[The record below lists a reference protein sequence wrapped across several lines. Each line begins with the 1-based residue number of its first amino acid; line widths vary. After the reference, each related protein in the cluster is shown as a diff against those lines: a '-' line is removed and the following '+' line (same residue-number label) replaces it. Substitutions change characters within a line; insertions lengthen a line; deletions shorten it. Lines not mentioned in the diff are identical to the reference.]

1 MATRN
6 VNIANALTE
15 MAARQPHTPAIFQPS
30 GFDSAGRRQYVHL
43 TYHQLNVDSERIA
56 AGLGHFG
63 IEHGARVALMVKPSL
78 EFFALVFGL
87 FKAGVAPV
95 IIDPGIGTKPL
106 KTCLAEAAPEAFIGI
121 PLAQAARALMG
132 WARASSKVNITVGS
146 GWFGP
151 RLDDVRAAG
160 AAALLAGKTKQKA
173 TRADEL
179 AAILFTSGSTGIPK
193 GAIYSHGNFAAQV
206 AMIRDAYGIEPGEI
220 DLPTFPPF
228 ALFDPA
234 LGMTTVLPEM
244 DFTKPAS
251 VDPERIREAIEGFGV
266 TNLFGSPALLN
277 TVSRWAEAEN
287 KVFET
292 VKRVIS
298 AGAPVPADVLAR
310 TRKMIHPDATIH
322 TPYGATESLPVASI
336 ESREVLEETAAK
348 TEQGAGVCVGRPVAP
363 AVVRIIR
370 VTEDPLETW
379 DDALLVPQGT
389 IGEIT
394 VASPTVT
401 AGYFGREAQTKLA
414 KLREALRDGDG
425 DGETTSSRV
434 VHRMGDLGYLDEMG
448 RIWFCGRKS
457 HRVTTA
463 AGDLYTVP
471 IEGVFNR
478 HPAVFRT
485 ALVGVG
491 EPGAQTPVL
500 CIEREA
506 KAASGATAPGDA
518 TLDDVALDDVAL
530 IAALRSLAEAQPAT
544 QMITRFLVH
553 PGFPVDIRH
562 NAKIGRPALA
572 AWAARQR

>member
-1 MATRN
+1 MAY
-6 VNIANALTE
+6 VNIASALSG
-15 MAARQPHTPAIFQPS
+15 MAAQQPHRPAIFQPS
-30 GFDSAGRRQYVHL
+30 GFDKAGRRQYVHL
-43 TYHQLNVDSERIA
+43 TYHQLNQDSEHIA
-56 AGLGHFG
+56 AGLAHYG

-160 AAALLAGKTKQKA
+160 RAAMEAGASALQQ
-173 TRADEL
+173 TRSEEL

-193 GAIYSHGNFAAQV
+193 GAVYSHGNFAAQV
-206 AMIRDAYGIEPGEI
+206 EMIRGAYDIRPGEI

-244 DFTKPAS
+244 DFTKPAL
-251 VDPERIREAIEGFGV
+251 VDPERIREAIDGFGV
-266 TNLFGSPALLN
+266 TNMFGSPALLN
-277 TVSRWAEAEN
+277 TVSRWAEREG
-287 KVFET
+287 VQFET
-292 VKRVIS
+292 LKRVIS
-298 AGAPVPADVLAR
+298 AGAPVPAVVLAR
-310 TRKMIHPDATIH
+310 TRKMMHADGAIH
-322 TPYGATESLPVASI
+322 TPYGATESLPVATI
-336 ESREVLEETAAK
+336 ESREVIEETAAK
-348 TEQGAGVCVGRPVAP
+348 TAQGAGVCVGRPVAP
-363 AVVRIIR
+363 ATVRVIE
-370 VTEDPLETW
+370 VSETPLATW
-379 DDALLVPQGT
+379 SDDLLVPTGV

-414 KLREALRDGDG
+414 KLQEHLGDPQGTEAPS
-425 DGETTSSRV
+425 TRV
-434 VHRMGDLGYLDEMG
+434 VHRMGDLGYLDPAG

-457 HRVTTA
+457 HRVQTA
-463 AGDLYTVP
+463 EGDLYTVP
-471 IEGVFNR
+471 VEGVFNA
-478 HPAVFRT
+478 HPDVFRT

-491 EPGAQTPVL
+491 APGAQIPVL
-500 CIEREA
+500 CVEREVG
-506 KAASGATAPGDA
+506 AAVEPSEA
-518 TLDDVALDDVAL
+518 ALFAAL
-530 IAALRSLAEAQPAT
+530 IALGAAHAHTRT
-544 QMITRFLVH
+544 ITRFVVH

-572 AWAARQR
+572 AWVAGRRVIETKPQ

>member
-1 MATRN
+1 MATHT

-15 MAARQPHTPAIFQPS
+15 MAAQQPHTPAIFQPS

-43 TYHQLNVDSERIA
+43 TYHQLNADSERIA
-56 AGLGHFG
+56 AGLSHFG

-206 AMIRDAYGIEPGEI
+206 AMIRDAYGITPGEI

-266 TNLFGSPALLN
+266 TNMFGSPALLN

-310 TRKMIHPDATIH
+310 TRKMIHPEGTIH

-363 AVVRIIR
+363 AVVRIIA
-370 VTEDPLETW
+370 VSEAPLETW
-379 DDALLVPQGT
+379 DDALQAPQGT

-401 AGYFGREAQTKLA
+401 AGYFGREAQTQLA
-414 KLREALRDGDG
+414 KLLESTGQGDAAS
-425 DGETTSSRV
+425 TRV
-434 VHRMGDLGYLDEMG
+434 VHRMGDLGYLDETG

-506 KAASGATAPGDA
+506 KPDPGAAI
-518 TLDDVALDDVAL
+518 LDDAAL
-530 IAALRSLAEAQPAT
+530 IAALRSLAEQQPQT
-544 QMITRFLVH
+544 RMIKRFLVH

-562 NAKIGRPALA
+562 NAKIGRPTLA
-572 AWAARQR
+572 SWAAGQR

>member
-1 MATRN
+1 
-6 VNIANALTE
+6 
-15 MAARQPHTPAIFQPS
+15 MAASQPHSPAIFQPS
-30 GFDSAGRRQYVHL
+30 GFDKHGRRQYVHV
-43 TYHQLNVDSERIA
+43 TYAQLDADSTHIA
-56 AGLGHFG
+56 LGLSHFG
-63 IEHGARVALMVKPSL
+63 IERGARVALMVKPSL

-87 FKAGVAPV
+87 YKAGVPPV

-132 WARASSKVNITVGS
+132 WAKASSKVNITVGS

-151 RLDDVRAAG
+151 KLDDVRE
-160 AAALLAGKTKQKA
+160 AGKRALSQQNGSAQIAA

-193 GAIYSHGNFAAQV
+193 GAVYSHGNFAAQV
-206 AMIRDAYGIEPGEI
+206 EMIRSAYDIQPGEI

-251 VDPERIREAIEGFGV
+251 VNPERIEEALTGFGV
-266 TNLFGSPALLN
+266 TNMFGSPALLN
-277 TVSRWAEAEN
+277 TVSRWAEAEG
-287 KVFET
+287 KTFPSLR
-292 VKRVIS
+292 RVIS
-298 AGAPVPADVLAR
+298 AGAPVPAHVLAR
-310 TRKMIHPDATIH
+310 TRLMMHPDGEIH

-336 ESREVLEETAAK
+336 ESREVLGETAEK
-348 TEQGAGVCVGRPVAP
+348 TENGAGVCVGRGVHP
-363 AVVRIIR
+363 AEVRIIGI
-370 VTEDPLETW
+370 T
-379 DDALLVPQGT
+379 DDAITMWTDDLVVPTGT

-401 AGYFGREAQTKLA
+401 TGYFARQAQTQLA
-414 KLREALRDGDG
+414 KLKESTPA
-425 DGETTSSRV
+425 GERV
-434 VHRMGDLGYLDEMG
+434 VHRMGDLGYQDSDG

-457 HRVTTA
+457 HRVRTA
-463 AGDLYTVP
+463 DGDLYTVP

-478 HPAVFRT
+478 HPQVFRT

-491 EPGAQTPVL
+491 ETGQQQPVL
-500 CIEREA
+500 CIERE
-506 KAASGATAPGDA
+506 SQTTGSRLSDA
-518 TLDDVALDDVAL
+518 EL
-530 IAALRSLAEAQPAT
+530 IAELKSLGEGNDR
-544 QMITRFLVH
+544 TRPVRFFAIH

-562 NAKIGRPALA
+562 NAKIGRPTLA
-572 AWAARQR
+572 KWATAQGAAR